1 MNKISSTKK
10 PIIDKVNDKINNKD
24 NQINNKINNK
34 DNKINNK
41 LNNKD
46 NDSSD
51 VSSYDEDDENYD
63 NMTSDEISQK
73 GKDKFF
79 KTELMEKII
88 KYIKIDDSIKE
99 KQKELREQT
108 KCLKTQKNDMEKYIL
123 SYLENIDEDY
133 VNIDGT
139 AKLTKTTTTSKG
151 VIKPDNIKI
160 SVIEG
165 LKKQNVQIDDK
176 KISDLLE
183 NVIECIDK
191 NRPTKTRTYIKRTK
205 GKINKTLRTIAEKND
220 SDNDS
225 DNNSD
230 NNSDNEELPKYS
242 SEKNNKKK

>member
-1 MNKISSTKK
+1 MNKNS
-10 PIIDKVNDKINNKD
+10 
-24 NQINNKINNK
+24 Q
-34 DNKINNK
+34 NK
-41 LNNKD
+41 LKKQTD

-51 VSSYDEDDENYD
+51 VSSYDEDYD

-88 KYIKIDDSIKE
+88 KYIKIDDSIKD

-151 VIKPDNIKI
+151 MIKPDNIKI
-160 SVIEG
+160 SVLEG

-176 KISDLLE
+176 KISALLE

-205 GKINKTLRTIAEKND
+205 GKVNKTLRKIAEKNENED
-220 SDNDS
+220 
-225 DNNSD
+225 
-230 NNSDNEELPKYS
+230 SDNEELPKYS
-242 SEKNNKKK
+242 SEKKDKKIKK

>member
-1 MNKISSTKK
+1 MSKKVHIISIKLKKQST
-10 PIIDKVNDKINNKD
+10 
-24 NQINNKINNK
+24 Q
-34 DNKINNK
+34 
-41 LNNKD
+41 KD

-51 VSSYDEDDENYD
+51 VSSYDEDYD

-88 KYIKIDDSIKE
+88 KYIKIDDSIKD

-139 AKLTKTTTTSKG
+139 AKLTKTITTSKG
-151 VIKPDNIKI
+151 IIKPDNIKI
-160 SVIEG
+160 SLLEG
-165 LKKQNVQIDDK
+165 LKKQNVHIDDK
-176 KISDLLE
+176 KITALLE

-191 NRPTKTRTYIKRTK
+191 NRPVKTRTYIKRTK
-205 GKINKTLRTIAEKND
+205 GKVAKTLRKIAEKNE
-220 SDNDS
+220 DNEKNEKNED
-225 DNNSD
+225 
-230 NNSDNEELPKYS
+230 SDNEELPKYS
-242 SEKNNKKK
+242 SEKNIKKR